1 MGGWMR
7 YDNGQDWV
15 EIAGVANRPMRELI
29 ALDGDTLTAAHAF
42 AVKVTLN
49 AHFVDKDENV
59 VNWQDDVL
67 GLSVQQWSWWKSR
80 IWAAARDEK
89 LDPEA

>member
-1 MGGWMR
+1 MR

-29 ALDGDTLTAAHAF
+29 TLDGDTLTAAHAF

-49 AHFVDKDENV
+49 AHFVDKDNNV
-59 VNWQDDVL
+59 VNWQEDVL

>member
-1 MGGWMR
+1 MR
-7 YDNGQDWV
+7 YDNGRDWV
-15 EIAGVANRPMRELI
+15 EIAGVANRPMRELL
-29 ALDGDTLTAAHAF
+29 ALDTDSLPEAHAF

-49 AHFVDKDENV
+49 AHFIDRADQVVD
-59 VNWQDDVL
+59 WQTDVL
-67 GLSVQQWSWWKSR
+67 GLSVQQWNWWKSR